1 MAGAGRSIAE
11 PGGPHSVPHS
21 VLDDLQALVGGAML
35 VSLGVTLMN
44 SAGLVTGGVAGLC
57 LLLHYATGIGFGKI
71 FFVLSLPFYAFAL
84 RKLGWR
90 FTLKTLGAVLLFSL
104 GTELLPGVLQLGR
117 VHPLYAALMGGV
129 LVGVGLLMLF
139 RHRASLGGFNIL
151 CIWLQERFGWRAG
164 LVQLAIDALILLASL
179 ALLTPASWMLSLAGT
194 AVLNLTLAIN
204 HRPGRYLAH

>member
-1 MAGAGRSIAE
+1 MAGTGQPIAA
-11 PGGPHSVPHS
+11 PGVPHSVPHS
-21 VLDDLQALVGGAML
+21 VLDDLQALVGGTML
-35 VSLGVTLMN
+35 VSLGVTLMS

-57 LLLHYATGIGFGKI
+57 LLLHYATGIAFGKI

-104 GTELLPGVLQLGR
+104 STELLPGALQLAR
-117 VHPLYAALMGGV
+117 VHPLYAALMGGI

-151 CIWLQERFGWRAG
+151 CIYLQERFGWRAG

-179 ALLTPASWMLSLAGT
+179 ALLTPSAWLLSLAGT

>member
-1 MAGAGRSIAE
+1 MAGAGQPIVAR
-11 PGGPHSVPHS
+11 SVPHS
-21 VLDDLQALVGGAML
+21 VLDDLQALVGGTML
-35 VSLGVTLMN
+35 VSLGVTLMS

-57 LLLHYATGIGFGKI
+57 LLLHYATGIAFGEI

-104 GTELLPGVLQLGR
+104 SADMLPDALQLAR
-117 VHPLYAALMGGV
+117 VHPLYAALMGGI

-151 CIWLQERFGWRAG
+151 CLYLQERFGWRAG
-164 LVQLAIDALILLASL
+164 LVQLAIDALMLLAAL
-179 ALLTPASWMLSLAGT
+179 ALLTPSAWLLSLAGT

>member
-1 MAGAGRSIAE
+1 MAGAGQSIAE
-11 PGGPHSVPHS
+11 RSVPHS

-35 VSLGVTLMN
+35 VALGVTLMN

-71 FFVLSLPFYAFAL
+71 FLVLRLPFYPFGL

-104 GTELLPGVLQLGR
+104 SSDLLPGVLQLAR
-117 VHPLYAALMGGV
+117 VHPLYAALMGGM

>member
-1 MAGAGRSIAE
+1 M
-11 PGGPHSVPHS
+11 
-21 VLDDLQALVGGAML
+21 
-35 VSLGVTLMN
+35 
-44 SAGLVTGGVAGLC
+44 
-57 LLLHYATGIGFGKI
+57 
-71 FFVLSLPFYAFAL
+71 
-84 RKLGWR
+84 
-90 FTLKTLGAVLLFSL
+90 LLFSL

-117 VHPLYAALMGGV
+117 VHPIYAALMGGV